1 MKKLK
6 IAFILYIIT
15 TLMTLLIAT
24 NSNVIVEQ
32 RIYILTAT
40 YVIGFIAGLFAGF
53 IGLLEIIE
61 KED

>member
-6 IAFILYIIT
+6 IALILYIIT

-40 YVIGFIAGLFAGF
+40 YVIGFIGGLFAGF
-53 IGLLEIIE
+53 IGLSEIIE